1 MSKRQQYNRQRVF
14 SSAARPRR
22 LVSTLLLVLTGL
34 SGLCAPLIPPASPIL
49 TDVPQLFAQTPS
61 QNGQNTQ
68 NRQDQVV
75 FFSIPIAVDAAVV
88 RSAPSDSA
96 YSTGSVVRDRYV
108 EAYFRDA
115 NGWCAI
121 RPPQGSF
128 SWINAKFV
136 RRESDSIGR
145 IVAASGKAV
154 PARVGGATVE
164 ESAIVQVGLKNGRS
178 VKILGETRLPDGS
191 TWLKIAPPAG
201 EFRWLRSSDL
211 LADPALAKLP
221 SKLTFQREFLEE
233 LARSN
238 DETLAV
244 SPTLENAAL
253 SERLAQNAQNGRSTQ
268 TSQPTQS
275 PQVTSFPQ
283 NSPSSNSVPETLPA
297 SVVAAASNGTS
308 QRLDSSQTAPTS
320 LTLQTAQA
328 TQNADSAPTVLSE
341 ELATQFKMEIAR
353 LNADV
358 FQTLQQDSPSDAELA
373 LLASR
378 AETLFDAAPTDG
390 ERFVVQSIYD
400 AIKRAERRDRAAPVS
415 PHLPQSPN
423 PANSTNS
430 PSRPVQPSFSGAD
443 ETSPLL
449 LPEES
454 TFGASNGAQFN
465 ADPSGATFA
474 EAFNGANNPNDF
486 NNFSGFNGFNANSG
500 VYVPPGFAPSAGAG
514 RTFPTPSATDRAA
527 EKPPRLAFAFSS
539 ANNPFRSKNKEVRV
553 APLVPQTGTRSSGV
567 SKLPPLLPTQKQL
580 IVPPPNYRSNRF
592 GEATRQN
599 AKLVAAKERST
610 TEKEAVKAIEPNQ
623 ESRQIAQ
630 AERSTQETTTGG
642 IRWRAV
648 STDAAAKT
656 VSSSRS
662 DVAKAAPIGTSAHAK
677 APTPTG
683 ALVSPKE
690 KRNAIRSTNAFEPIS
705 SRSSDSF
712 DAYGILAKLPKA
724 PDGTPRYALTRPV
737 GNRFEIVS
745 YLEAEN
751 GVALEPYVGRKIG
764 VTGTPGSLQIGKNA
778 QKLTIVRT
786 IFEEK

>member
-1 MSKRQQYNRQRVF
+1 MSKRQQHNRQRVF

-22 LVSTLLLVLTGL
+22 LVSTLLPVLTGL
-34 SGLCAPLIPPASPIL
+34 SGLCAPLISPASPIL

-68 NRQDQVV
+68 NKQDQVV

-96 YSTGSVVRDRYV
+96 YSTGSVARDRYV

-136 RRESDSIGR
+136 RRESDSVGR

-178 VKILGETRLPDGS
+178 VKILGETRLSDGS

-238 DETLAV
+238 DEAPAV
-244 SPTLENAAL
+244 SPTLENAAR
-253 SERLAQNAQNGRSTQ
+253 SERLAQNAQNGRSAQ
-268 TSQPTQS
+268 TPQPAQP
-275 PQVTSFPQ
+275 PQVASFPQ

-308 QRLDSSQTAPTS
+308 QRPDPSQTVPTP
-320 LTLQTAQA
+320 QTAQ
-328 TQNADSAPTVLSE
+328 TPQNADFAPTVLSE

-358 FQTLQQDSPSDAELA
+358 FQTLRQDSPSDAELA

-400 AIKRAERRDRAAPVS
+400 AIKRAERRDRATPVS
-415 PHLPQSPN
+415 PRLPQSPN
-423 PANSTNS
+423 SANPTNS
-430 PSRPVQPSFSGAD
+430 PNRPVQPSFSGAD
-443 ETSPLL
+443 ETFPLL

-474 EAFNGANNPNDF
+474 ETLNGVNNPNDF
-486 NNFSGFNGFNANSG
+486 NNFSGFNGFNVNSG

-527 EKPPRLAFAFSS
+527 AKPPRLAFAFSS

-567 SKLPPLLPTQKQL
+567 SKLPPLLPSQKQL

-610 TEKEAVKAIEPNQ
+610 TEKEAVKAIEQNQ

-642 IRWRAV
+642 VRWRAV

-662 DVAKAAPIGTSAHAK
+662 DVAKAAPIGTSAPSK

-683 ALVSPKE
+683 ALVSSKE
-690 KRNAIRSTNAFEPIS
+690 KRDVIRSSNAFEPIS

-712 DAYGILAKLPKA
+712 DAYGVLAKLPKA

-737 GNRFEIVS
+737 GDRFEIVS

-764 VTGTPGSLQIGKNA
+764 VTGTPGSLQIGQNT

>member
-1 MSKRQQYNRQRVF
+1 MSKRQQHNRQRVF

-22 LVSTLLLVLTGL
+22 LVSTLLPVLTGL
-34 SGLCAPLIPPASPIL
+34 SGLCTPPISPASPIL

-136 RRESDSIGR
+136 RRESDSVGR

-221 SKLTFQREFLEE
+221 SKLTFQRKFLEE

-238 DETLAV
+238 DEAPAV
-244 SPTLENAAL
+244 SPTLENAAR
-253 SERLAQNAQNGRSTQ
+253 SERLAQNAQNGRSAQ
-268 TSQPTQS
+268 TLQPAQP
-275 PQVTSFPQ
+275 PQAASFPQ
-283 NSPSSNSVPETLPA
+283 NSPSSDSVPETLPA
-297 SVVAAASNGTS
+297 SVVAAASNGAS
-308 QRLDSSQTAPTS
+308 QRPDPSQTAPTP
-320 LTLQTAQA
+320 
-328 TQNADSAPTVLSE
+328 QNADSAPTVLSE

-358 FQTLQQDSPSDAELA
+358 FQTLRQDSPSDAELA

-400 AIKRAERRDRAAPVS
+400 AIKRAERRDRATPVF
-415 PHLPQSPN
+415 PRLPQSPN
-423 PANSTNS
+423 SANPTNS
-430 PSRPVQPSFSGAD
+430 PNRPVQPSFSGAD
-443 ETSPLL
+443 ETFPLL

-474 EAFNGANNPNDF
+474 ETFNGANTPNDF
-486 NNFSGFNGFNANSG
+486 NNFSGFNGFDANSG

-527 EKPPRLAFAFSS
+527 AKPPRLAFAFSS

-610 TEKEAVKAIEPNQ
+610 TEKEAVKAIEQNQ

-630 AERSTQETTTGG
+630 AERPTQETTTGG
-642 IRWRAV
+642 VRWRAV

-662 DVAKAAPIGTSAHAK
+662 DVAKAAPIGTSAPSK

-690 KRNAIRSTNAFEPIS
+690 KRDVIRSSNAFEPIS

-712 DAYGILAKLPKA
+712 DAYGVLAKLPKA
-724 PDGTPRYALTRPV
+724 PDGTLRYALTRPV
-737 GNRFEIVS
+737 GDRFEIVS
-745 YLEAEN
+745 YLKAEN

-764 VTGTPGSLQIGKNA
+764 VTGTPGSLQIGQNT